1 MTRRRAL
8 STRHGMRRQ
17 SGAVLILAGAF
28 VFLLTYLALSSVDLA
43 AVESRMADA
52 VRLRAEARTLLDAA
66 VRIVVPGETA
76 RLQQALARGDAPV
89 CGTTGFCVDASRSL
103 ILDGFEGYRVTYET
117 RVRGSA
123 AGERDRVEQA
133 AVSSEVRYR
142 SARYEIDI
150 RVARI
155 VDDAIL
161 ARTGVGI
168 HVSEAREE
176 VGGS

>member
-1 MTRRRAL
+1 MTPRKLHAASR
-8 STRHGMRRQ
+8 GMRRQ
-17 SGAVLILAGAF
+17 SGAILILAGVF

-66 VRIVVPGETA
+66 VRIIVPGETA

-89 CGTTGFCVDASRSL
+89 CETTESCVDTSRSL
-103 ILDGFEGYRVTYET
+103 ILDGFERYRVAYET
-117 RVRGSA
+117 RVREPAPG
-123 AGERDRVEQA
+123 GRDRVEQA
-133 AVSSEVRYR
+133 AVSSAVRYR

-150 RVARI
+150 RVVSI
-155 VDDAIL
+155 PGNAIL

-168 HVSEAREE
+168 HVSEARKE

>member
-1 MTRRRAL
+1 MMPRKPHPAGR
-8 STRHGMRRQ
+8 GMRRQ
-17 SGAVLILAGAF
+17 SGAILILASAF
-28 VFLLTYLALSSVDLA
+28 VFLLTYLALSSMDLA

-52 VRLRAEARTLLDAA
+52 VRLRAEARALIDAA
-66 VRIVVPGETA
+66 VRIVVPKETA

-89 CGTTGFCVDASRSL
+89 CGTPGFCVDASRSL
-103 ILDGFEGYRVTYET
+103 ILDGFERYRVTYVT
-117 RVRGSA
+117 RVRGPA
-123 AGERDRVEQA
+123 PGGRDRIQQA

-150 RVARI
+150 RVVSIAGNA
-155 VDDAIL
+155 VL
-161 ARTGVGI
+161 ARTGLGI